1 MKIAWRGSKADLVAR
16 LRELPRTLT
25 GAEPDHSGVVDAAG
39 LRTGGVLLSHIQG
52 AYETKSEGGT
62 DEMGIQWEP
71 LAASTLALRRK
82 VTGAKSLGKLR
93 ATLTALP
100 AHRKRLIQVQR
111 NRLLE
116 VYRNDPGSRAQR
128 RQALRFLKLMQPYL
142 TPSRFKKLTSEIKAQ
157 KPAKGAALAFS
168 GAFAVILRDTG
179 GLFNSLSPTVTADT
193 VLAAGPGSITVGSNK
208 TTASGHN
215 LLDLHDSAQPR
226 KQKASGGD
234 RLPRRQ
240 VLPDAA
246 HPIPPQWWA
255 DMVAA
260 YAGGL
265 NQREFWVSYL
275 GNQAS

>member
-1 MKIAWRGSKADLVAR
+1 MKIEWHGTKAELLAR
-16 LRELPRTLT
+16 LRQLPRTLT
-25 GAEPDHSGVVDAAG
+25 GSDPDSTGVVDAAG

-62 DEMGIQWEP
+62 DEMGIQWPP

-82 VTGAKSLGKLR
+82 VTGAKSLAKLR

-100 AHRKRLIQVQR
+100 AYRRQLIKIQR
-111 NRLLE
+111 DRLLE
-116 VYRNDPGSRAQR
+116 VYRSAPGSRVQR
-128 RQALRFLKLMQPYL
+128 RQALRFLRLMQPHL
-142 TPSRFKKLTSEIKAQ
+142 APSRYRKLVSEIKDQ

-179 GLFNSLSPTVTADT
+179 GLFNSLSPTITPDT

-208 TTASGHN
+208 TTASGLN
-215 LLDLHDSAQPR
+215 LLDLHDSDQPR
-226 KQKASGGD
+226 AKKKDGTD

-246 HPIPPQWWA
+246 HPIPQAWWA

-260 YAGGL
+260 YASGL

-275 GNQAS
+275 GPKAS